1 MKNVVIVVDEK
12 KCKEIE
18 KFYSIYAKE
27 NKNEYILFFAK
38 KEGLTVSIFD
48 NKKGQQFKALF
59 TGEYALIE
67 AKKWDKNASE
77 VKKEK
82 KTVKKSNSNNYSDD
96 DFYVLSHAIY
106 GESSGQS
113 WDFQVAVGSVIL
125 NRVKDSRFPNSI
137 SGVIYQSGA
146 FDYGFNGTDGY

>member
-38 KEGLTVSIFD
+38 KEGLAVSIFD
-48 NKKGQQFKALF
+48 NKKGQQFKVLF

-82 KTVKKSNSNNYSDD
+82 KMSIFELLQSLKK
-96 DFYVLSHAIY
+96 
-106 GESSGQS
+106 
-113 WDFQVAVGSVIL
+113 
-125 NRVKDSRFPNSI
+125 
-137 SGVIYQSGA
+137 
-146 FDYGFNGTDGY
+146 